1 MVFCVAVEGLL
12 PVLLTGFVP
21 LNEPEGLAVV
31 LPDVPVPLDGRP
43 VAGLP
48 AEVAGFLLVVGR
60 PCDAVPVEGLGAV
73 TVWP

>member
-1 MVFCVAVEGLL
+1 MVFCVV
-12 PVLLTGFVP
+12 VDGFADVVRVGREP

-48 AEVAGFLLVVGR
+48 AEVVGFLLVVGR

>member
-1 MVFCVAVEGLL
+1 MVFCVVVDGLL

-21 LNEPEGLAVV
+21 LNEPEGFTVV

-48 AEVAGFLLVVGR
+48 AELQAS
-60 PCDAVPVEGLGAV
+60 C
-73 TVWP
+73 